1 MVSPGVELGV
11 TVDDDHLLARDLAE
25 AAGQRLLALRQARGD
40 GDAASLRRDRGRQSH
55 EFLADRRA
63 RRRPAD
69 ALLSEEGV
77 DDPARLSASRVWI
90 VDPLDGTREFG
101 EPGRSDW
108 AVHVALWVQGE
119 LTAGAVALPAQGM
132 TLSTAEFR
140 AQGAAAASP
149 DKDARGP
156 SAGPRQPARGGT
168 AGRTAGAAPPRA
180 ARGATAGS
188 TAGAA
193 PRELRLLV
201 SRSRPPAIA
210 VAVAEQLGA
219 VLVPLGSAGAKAA
232 AVITGA
238 ADAYLHSGGQH
249 EWDSAAPVAVARA
262 RGLDGSRIDVSK
274 LLYSQADPSLPDIL
288 ICPDSLAGMLLEAI
302 SSQRHRLE

>member
-40 GDAASLRRDRGRQSH
+40 GDAASLRRDGDRQSH
-55 EFLADRRA
+55 EFLADRLA
-63 RRRPAD
+63 RLRPAD

-108 AVHVALWVQGE
+108 AVHVALSVQGE

-156 SAGPRQPARGGT
+156 SAGPRQP
-168 AGRTAGAAPPRA
+168 

-232 AVITGA
+232 TVITRA

-262 RGLDGSRIDVSK
+262 RGLHASRIDGSK
-274 LLYSQADPSLPDIL
+274 LLYNQADPSLPDIL

-302 SSQRHRLE
+302 SSQRHRLEGRRVRAAQPSP